1 MALFHLP
8 LAGTGPV
15 WHRHTVNPTNICGVL
30 PKLSIVALMGAV
42 SLFTLGCA
50 STARQSAGAPGSV
63 AAAKRSADSTEVR
76 YVEVTGSRI
85 PVKVTGK
92 AASGDLPV
100 NLAVVDAESPMN
112 QGYATPLDMLMKNP
126 WASRG
131 YRGR

>member
-1 MALFHLP
+1 M
-8 LAGTGPV
+8 
-15 WHRHTVNPTNICGVL
+15 NPTIPRGVL
-30 PKLSIVALMGAV
+30 PTLSVVALVGAV

-50 STARQSAGAPGSV
+50 STARQSAAAPGSV
-63 AAAKRSADSTEVR
+63 AAAKQSADSTEVR

-92 AASGDLPV
+92 ATGGDLPV
-100 NLAVVDAESPMN
+100 NLAVVDPESAMN

>member
-1 MALFHLP
+1 MK
-8 LAGTGPV
+8 
-15 WHRHTVNPTNICGVL
+15 PTNIYGVL
-30 PKLSIVALMGAV
+30 TKLSVVALVGAV
-42 SLFTLGCA
+42 SLVTLGCA
-50 STARQSAGAPGSV
+50 STARQSAGTPRSV

-100 NLAVVDAESPMN
+100 NLAVVDPESAMN